1 MKAKQLIERFEQFAP
16 KKLAMEKDPVG
27 LQIGSLNQEIHKVMT
42 TLDVR
47 PEVVDEAIASHV
59 DFIFAHHPVMFH
71 PAHNLDLDDPQNAMY
86 AKIIA
91 NHITVYAAHTNLD
104 AADGGMN
111 DWLAEA
117 LQLTNLSGLVPAYD
131 ESVFR
136 LTVQVPKVYA
146 TAVRMSLVDAG
157 AQASAAQYSGYTYEI
172 DGTVYYV
179 PKAGADPTM
188 GTAGEPN
195 EIEDSRLE
203 FEVPERNLHQ
213 VLKTLSD
220 VHPLEKP
227 LYNLIRLEDK
237 KHHFTMGR
245 IGDLPHGMSVQELA
259 EDCKQTFGV
268 SGLRVIA
275 HDLAQPIK
283 RVAILGGDGGKF
295 FHLAQQMGADAY
307 VTGDVYYHTG
317 HDMLAANFP
326 VIDPGHHI
334 ESICIPKL
342 AELFKQWSDQYHWQL
357 AIYQSTINT
366 DPFTFM

>member
-1 MKAKQLIERFEQFAP
+1 MKVKDLVDRFEQFAP

-27 LQIGSLNQEIHKVMT
+27 LQIGSLQSNVHKVMT

-47 PEVVDEAIASHV
+47 PEVVDQAVENNV

-71 PAHNLDLDDPQNAMY
+71 PARNLDLDDPQNAMY

-104 AADGGMN
+104 SADNGMN
-111 DWLAEA
+111 DWLADA
-117 LQLTNLSGLVPAYD
+117 LGLSHLSGLVPTYD

-157 AQASAAQYSGYTYEI
+157 AQASADQYSGYTYEI

-188 GTAGEPN
+188 GAAGEPN

-203 FEVPERNLHQ
+203 FEVPEKNLHH
-213 VLKTLSD
+213 VLRTLAD

-245 IGDLPHGMSVQELA
+245 IGDLDSPMTVKEFA
-259 EDCKQTFGV
+259 NYCKKVFAV
-268 SGLRVIA
+268 DGLRVIA
-275 HDLAQPIK
+275 KDLTKPVS
-283 RVAILGGDGGKF
+283 RVAVLGGDGGKF
-295 FHLAQQMGADAY
+295 FHLAQQKGADVY

-317 HDMLAANFP
+317 HDMLAANLP

-342 AELFKQWSDQYHWQL
+342 AAMFTQWAEENNWDL
-357 AIYQSTINT
+357 DVYQSTVNT

>member
-1 MKAKQLIERFEQFAP
+1 MKVKELVDRFEQFAP

-27 LQIGSLNQEIHKVMT
+27 LQIGSLNSEVHKVMT

-47 PEVVDEAIASHV
+47 PEVVDEAIENGV

-71 PAHNLDLDDPQNAMY
+71 PARNLDLDNPQNAMY
-86 AKIIA
+86 ANIIA
-91 NHITVYAAHTNLD
+91 HHITVYAAHTNLD
-104 AADGGMN
+104 SADGGIN
-111 DWLAEA
+111 DWLAET
-117 LQLTNLSGLVPAYD
+117 LRLNNLSGMVPAYD

-157 AQASAAQYSGYTYEI
+157 AQASADQYSGYTYAI

-188 GTAGEPN
+188 GAAGEPN

-203 FEVPERNLHQ
+203 FEVPEKNLHH
-213 VLKTLSD
+213 VLKTLID
-220 VHPLEKP
+220 VHPLDHP

-245 IGDLPHGMSVQELA
+245 IGDLDHQMSVKEFALY
-259 EDCKQTFGV
+259 CKQVFHV

-275 HDLAQPIK
+275 NDLNKPLK
-283 RVAILGGDGGKF
+283 RIAILGGDGGKF
-295 FHLAQQMGADAY
+295 FHLAQQKGADAY

-317 HDMLAANFP
+317 HDMLAADFP

-342 AELFKQWSDQYHWQL
+342 AALFKQWSEENGWNLDV
-357 AIYQSTINT
+357 YQSTINT

>member
-1 MKAKQLIERFEQFAP
+1 MKARDLVERFEQFAP
-16 KKLAMEKDPVG
+16 KKLAMDKDPVG
-27 LQIGSLNQEIHKVMT
+27 LQIGSLDQEIHKVMT

-47 PEVVDEAIASHV
+47 PEVVDEAIDNDV

-104 AADGGMN
+104 SADGGMN
-111 DWLAEA
+111 DWLAES
-117 LQLTNLSGLVPAYD
+117 LQLSHLTGLVPAYD

-136 LTVQVPKVYA
+136 LTVQVQKVYA
-146 TAVRMSLVDAG
+146 AAVRMSLVDAG
-157 AQASAAQYSGYTYEI
+157 AQASADQYSGYTYEI

-188 GTAGEPN
+188 GAAGEPN

-203 FEVPERNLHQ
+203 FEVPEKNLHK
-213 VLKTLSD
+213 VLRTLAD

-245 IGDLPHGMSVQELA
+245 IGDLPRSMTVKEFA
-259 EDCKQTFGV
+259 EYCKQVFSV

-275 HDLAQPIK
+275 KDLTKPIQ
-283 RVAILGGDGGKF
+283 RIAILGGDGGKF
-295 FHLAQQMGADAY
+295 FHLAQQKGADAY

-317 HDMLAANFP
+317 HDMLAADFP

-342 AELFKQWSDQYHWQL
+342 ASMFKRWSDDNDWHL
-357 AIYQSTINT
+357 DVYQSKINT